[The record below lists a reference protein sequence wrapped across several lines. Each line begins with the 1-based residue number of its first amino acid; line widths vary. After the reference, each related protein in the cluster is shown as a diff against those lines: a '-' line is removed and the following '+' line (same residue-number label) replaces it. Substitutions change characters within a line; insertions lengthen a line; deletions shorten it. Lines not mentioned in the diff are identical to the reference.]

1 MQDGLDSRIGEMTR
15 LMTASPVRV
24 TRRNVS
30 ISQVLHDEAA
40 AYGLPALESLV
51 SSARATIRTI
61 EKRVDRSRVH
71 TMLRG
76 LLAD

>member
-1 MQDGLDSRIGEMTR
+1 MQDGLDSRIGIPR
-15 LMTASPVRV
+15 DDAVNDSQPSPSY
-24 TRRNVS
+24 TPYVS

-76 LLAD
+76 LS